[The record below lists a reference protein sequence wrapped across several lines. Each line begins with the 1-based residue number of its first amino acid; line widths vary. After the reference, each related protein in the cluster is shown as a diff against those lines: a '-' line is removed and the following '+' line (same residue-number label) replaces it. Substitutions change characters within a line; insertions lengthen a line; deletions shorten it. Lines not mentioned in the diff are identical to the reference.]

1 METWTKGRVDVQA
14 WQFIPERMAAVG
26 LTAEDGMEQAW
37 FVGENGRLTG
47 GAEAINQVMRTVWW
61 AKPFTYLYNVP
72 GIRQLQNRAYHWV
85 ADNRYKMPGAT
96 DACAIPTTQESSAN
110 Q

>member
-1 METWTKGRVDVQA
+1 
-14 WQFIPERMAAVG
+14 MAAVG

-47 GAEAINQVMRTVWW
+47 GAEAINQVMRYVWW
-61 AKPFTYLYNVP
+61 AKPFTYLYYVP
-72 GIRQLQNRAYHWV
+72 GIRHLQDWGYRWV

-96 DACAIPTTQESSAN
+96 DACAIPPAPEQSKIN
-110 Q
+110 K